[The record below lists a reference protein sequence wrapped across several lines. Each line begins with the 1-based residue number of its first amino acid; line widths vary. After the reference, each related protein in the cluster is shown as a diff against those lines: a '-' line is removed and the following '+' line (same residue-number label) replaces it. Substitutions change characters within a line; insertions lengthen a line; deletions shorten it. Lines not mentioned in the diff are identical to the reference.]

1 MKQYLHLALAIFSLF
16 SLSLHAAGPGDEH
29 WDNQFGPPGINGAAN
44 GLVAVVGTNI
54 YAASA
59 TVTMAGNTRANGI
72 AGFDGT
78 NWFPLNAGLL
88 SAAAIVGLNSDGN
101 YLYAGG
107 IFTNADDFSAI
118 DAAKWDGTNWSNIG
132 IQGPL
137 EVARRNGPYL
147 YVGGVFTKAGNIAA
161 TNIARW
167 DGTNWFALG
176 NSVSGTG
183 FNTISSVNSVAF
195 QGNNVYISGN
205 FSAAGGI
212 SATNAAYWDGSAWHA
227 MGNPFTGPVNALQ
240 FFGTYLYA
248 AGAFTN
254 TAQHLTN
261 IARWDGSAWSA
272 VPGGGANRLIYD
284 LTTNATS
291 LFVGGAFT
299 QIGGIAATGIVT
311 FDGSSTW
318 TPIGAIIGFQG
329 AGGQVTKLAWQG
341 NQLYAGGAFERV
353 GNVGACDVARWD
365 GTNWFCLGNSKGGDA
380 PTVNNATSMLLVPN
394 STPIDAGLY
403 VGGIFSTLGNT
414 VLNCI
419 GRWNVNQW
427 KPVGSGVSGS
437 LFGINGQRVLAM
449 ATDGTYLYAGG
460 IFTNAGSVYASQIA
474 YWDGLNWNSMGAG
487 MDNNVDAITI
497 GIGNYVWAGGA
508 FTNAGG
514 IYSRGISVWYSGGW
528 HNLGNVEG
536 TNGTVNALVYDG
548 GTKVYAGGSFY
559 TAGGVNA
566 TNIAYFDY
574 NDFSWHAMGSGLLGI
589 FSGRVAALA
598 YGNGYLYAG
607 GTFTNSSTTA
617 LWHIAKWDGT
627 SWTSLGS
634 GITGNSAAT
643 VNGISI
649 SGANVYVTGNFT
661 NAGGVVSTNVA
672 YWDGSAWHGMG
683 SGLDNARVGNAISA
697 SGNDVYVAGG
707 FYTAGDKPS
716 VFVAHWNA
724 QSNYYQPANML
735 LTRSVWQTNR
745 QFKFRV
751 TGTSGQSYIIQ
762 ASTNLTAWT
771 GLQTNSTMFYDFADT
786 NTSKSPAQYYRTVLG
801 P

>member
-1 MKQYLHLALAIFSLF
+1 MKQYLYLTCTVLCLF
-16 SLSLHAAGPGDEH
+16 SFSLHASGPGDEH

-44 GLVAVVGTNI
+44 GLVAVVGTNV

-59 TVTMAGNTRANGI
+59 TVTMAGNTKANGV

-88 SAAAIVGLNSDGN
+88 NAAAVVCLNSDGN

-107 IFTNADDFSAI
+107 IFTNADDPAAI

-132 IQGPL
+132 IQGVI
-137 EVARRNGPYL
+137 EVVKRNGPNL
-147 YVGGVFTKAGNIAA
+147 YAGGLFSKAGGVAA

-176 NSVSGTG
+176 TSVSGTG
-183 FNTISSVNSVAF
+183 FNTLGSVNCVAF
-195 QGNNVYISGN
+195 QGNNVYAGGN
-205 FSAAGGI
+205 FSFAGGS
-212 SATNAAYWDGSAWHA
+212 SATNVAYWDGSLWHA
-227 MGNPFTGPVNALQ
+227 MGNPFNGPVNGLQ

-254 TAQHLTN
+254 TALHLTN
-261 IARWDGSAWSA
+261 IARWDGSTWSA
-272 VPGGGANRLIYD
+272 LPGGGANRVISD

-299 QIGGIAATGIVT
+299 QIGGIAATGIVS

-318 TPIGAIIGFQG
+318 TTMGGVFGFQG
-329 AGGQVTKLAWQG
+329 SGGQVNKFDWQG

-365 GTNWFCLGNSKGGDA
+365 GTNWWSLGTSKGGDA
-380 PTVNNATSMLLVPN
+380 PTVNNATSMLLVNNTTQP
-394 STPIDAGLY
+394 GLY
-403 VGGIFSTLGNT
+403 IGGLFSTLGNV

-419 GRWNVNQW
+419 GRWDGTNWN
-427 KPVGSGVSGS
+427 PVGSGMSGS

-449 ATDGTYLYAGG
+449 ATDGTNLYAGG

-474 YWDGLNWNSMGAG
+474 YWNGSNWNPMGSG
-487 MDNNVDAITI
+487 VDNNVDAIVVGLT
-497 GIGNYVWAGGA
+497 NYIWVGGA

-514 IYSRGISVWYSGGW
+514 TYSRGISEWYAGAW

-536 TNGTVNALVYDG
+536 TNGTVNALAYDG
-548 GTKVYAGGSFY
+548 GTKVYAGGQFY

-574 NDFSWHAMGSGLLGI
+574 NDFSWHAMGLGLLGV
-589 FSGRVAALA
+589 FGGRVSSLA

-661 NAGGVVSTNVA
+661 NAGGVTATNVA

-683 SGLDNARVGNAISA
+683 SGLDNTRVGGAIA
-697 SGNDVYVAGG
+697 AGGNDVYVAGS

-724 QSNYYQPANML
+724 LNNYYPTAKML
-735 LTRSVWQTNR
+735 LTRASWQTNR

-786 NTSKSPAQYYRTVLG
+786 NASKSPAQYYRTVLG